1 VAATPQRIPM
11 FIGDR
16 CDDFELKPLVNVSQ
30 SILHLHLSFLN
41 LDNEIYTMI
50 AF

>member
-16 CDDFELKPLVNVSQ
+16 WDDFELRPLVNVSQ
-30 SILHLHLSFLN
+30 STF
-41 LDNEIYTMI
+41 
-50 AF
+50 AFVFFELR